1 MRLKFTFE
9 NINRVTVSRLPPAA
23 CWRLQA
29 APGEYTR
36 QML

>member
-1 MRLKFTFE
+1 MMLDGVLF
-9 NINRVTVSRLPPAA
+9 TVSCLPPAA

-29 APGEYTR
+29 APGDYSR